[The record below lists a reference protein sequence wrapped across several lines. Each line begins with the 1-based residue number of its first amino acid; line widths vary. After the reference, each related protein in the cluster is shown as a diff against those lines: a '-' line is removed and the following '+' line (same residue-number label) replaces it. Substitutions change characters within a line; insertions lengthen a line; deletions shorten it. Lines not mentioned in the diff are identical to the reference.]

1 MKVYIYQ
8 PSRNVMQSGRSKTKS
23 WVLEYELETA
33 RNPEG
38 LMGWT
43 CSDDTLNQVQM
54 TFDDLDTAK
63 DFASKKGWDYV
74 VSEPKKRRVVPKSYA
89 DNFK

>member
-23 WVLEYELETA
+23 WILECELETA
-33 RNPEG
+33 RVPEN
-38 LMGWT
+38 LMGWVA
-43 CSDDTLNQVQM
+43 SDDTLNQVQLS
-54 TFDDLDTAK
+54 FESAEDAVS
-63 DFASKKGWDYV
+63 FAQEKGWDYSV
-74 VSEPKKRRVVPKSYA
+74 EEPHKRRVVPKSYA